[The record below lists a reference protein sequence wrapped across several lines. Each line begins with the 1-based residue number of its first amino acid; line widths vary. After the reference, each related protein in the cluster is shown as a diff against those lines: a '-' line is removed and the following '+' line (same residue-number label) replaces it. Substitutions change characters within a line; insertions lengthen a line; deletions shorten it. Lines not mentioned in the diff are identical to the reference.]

1 MKTLLFIVPSRSNS
15 GTNASLS
22 AIYNVL
28 KDKYN
33 IKVLTITSTGCGEYE
48 FFKSSFS
55 NSILE
60 AYYGNYSN
68 LHGKTKYISLI
79 LKSIKRLCLIF
90 SLKLDDIICRHI
102 ASYIIEKRDHY
113 DVIIGFQEG
122 LAMRVASNFANENK
136 ITWIHCD
143 YERSVSEKYSELKYY
158 KKFKK
163 IVCVSQYTRKKFIEK
178 YPSLGTK
185 TYCIYNLLDIE
196 KVLRLSTIQIDDPR
210 FKNDCFTIISAG
222 RMDPVK
228 RFSFIPK
235 IAKKLIEK
243 GCKFR
248 WYILGGPSNNEFEKI
263 QEEIKIYNVSESV
276 VLLGNKT
283 NPFPYFKASDLYVS
297 TSLSEACPMVFNEAR
312 ICGIPIVSSNFGS
325 STEFITDRKDG
336 LVGPVDELDKLI
348 ESLIEDKK
356 YYNTLKANNRCISN
370 YNDDIINK
378 LISLF

>member
-1 MKTLLFIVPSRSNS
+1 MKSLLFIVPSRNYG
-15 GTNASLS
+15 GTNSSMS
-22 AIYNVL
+22 AIYNAI
-28 KDKYN
+28 KDIYR
-33 IKVLTITSTGCGEYE
+33 IEVLTVRDSGEGSYT
-48 FFKSSFS
+48 FLNHAFS
-55 NSILE
+55 NCILD
-60 AYYGNYSN
+60 AYYGDFKSN
-68 LHGKTKYISLI
+68 RKKNI
-79 LKSIKRLCLIF
+79 LLSFFLKVIKHFGIF
-90 SLKLDDIICRHI
+90 FSANFDDVVCKI